1 MKIVQV
7 AGNETPFRFVGNKSK
22 VNVIYHYYKIHIFM
36 ICSPKGLAKQKW
48 LFSMA

>member
-22 VNVIYHYYKIHIFM
+22 VNVIYHYYKILGGEVSFKTIM
-36 ICSPKGLAKQKW
+36 NV
-48 LFSMA
+48 